1 LNPATEEMR
10 LRAKAVADL
19 HFTGDLAHETGP
31 YHPDTED
38 SEAVSIVII
47 IIIIIIIY
55 TPGSKDPRG

>member
-1 LNPATEEMR
+1 MR